1 MYTALIYINSL
12 LKKSILKEISW
23 YTLGQIF
30 IQIFAFLGVIVTSR
44 YLGPTN
50 IGLYSFVQNYL
61 GVFMAITIGIDFYF
75 TLKIAKSTDK
85 IRELKEYI
93 GHKFNITVVLSV
105 IGIVMGWSILPR
117 DVAQMATILFVPL
130 FLSSCSGFYQYAVIE
145 KKAKLIM
152 VIQAISALISFLIK
166 VALVFLSAP
175 LIAFVVAGSIDI
187 VFFVSVF
194 ALFYIL
200 QKEFRQKF
208 RENKYTYP
216 TFWKTGVFMYS
227 IRMSLLAM
235 MLWQLIIR
243 IDQLVLATFTNAHAL
258 GIYAAAVKIAEVP
271 NFFAGVLYT
280 ALITHVAMFADKHDS
295 HSKQRIHQAMLI
307 YFFSGLLIALG
318 IIFCAPFI
326 VKLLYGS
333 KFIDSI
339 PVLQAYA
346 FSIPGMFLSFHFFGV
361 YGVQDRHH
369 HQALIFLF
377 GLVTNVV
384 LIYILTPLMGLVG
397 AGIATS
403 ITYNL
408 LAVAFYFNVR

>member
-1 MYTALIYINSL
+1 MYTIYLYINTL
-12 LKKSILKEISW
+12 LKKSIFKEISW

-61 GVFMAITIGIDFYF
+61 GVFMAITIGMDFYF
-75 TLKIAKSTDK
+75 TWKIAKSTDK
-85 IRELKEYI
+85 ILELKEYI
-93 GHKFNITVVLSV
+93 GHKFNATVFLSV
-105 IGIVMGWSILPR
+105 VGISIGWIILPR
-117 DVAQMATILFVPL
+117 DVAQMTTILLTPI

-145 KKAKLIM
+145 KRAKLIM
-152 VIQAISALISFLIK
+152 IIQTVSALISFLIK
-166 VALVFLSAP
+166 VILVSLSAQ
-175 LIAFVVAGSIDI
+175 LIAFVIAGSVDI
-187 VFFVSVF
+187 VLFVSIF
-194 ALFYIL
+194 ALFYL
-200 QKEFRQKF
+200 SQKEFRKKF
-208 RENKYTYP
+208 KENKYTYP
-216 TFWKTGVFMYS
+216 SFWKTGVFMYS

-235 MLWQLIIR
+235 VLWQLIVR

-280 ALITHVAMFADKHDS
+280 ALVTHVAMFADKHDS

-307 YFFSGLLIALG
+307 YFFSGLLIAFG
-318 IIFCAPFI
+318 IILFAPLL
-326 VKLLYGS
+326 VGLLYGS
-333 KFIDSI
+333 KFFDSI

-369 HQALIFLF
+369 HQAIIFLF
-377 GLVTNVV
+377 GLITNIA
-384 LIYILTPLMGLVG
+384 LIYILTPLIGLVG

-403 ITYNL
+403 ITYSL
-408 LAVAFYFNVR
+408 LAVAFYFNVK

>member
-1 MYTALIYINSL
+1 MYTAIIYINTL

-44 YLGPTN
+44 YLGPAN

-61 GVFMAITIGIDFYF
+61 GVFMAVTIGMDFYF
-75 TLKIAKSTDK
+75 TWKIAKSTDK
-85 IRELKEYI
+85 ILELKEYI
-93 GHKFNITVVLSV
+93 GHKFNATVFLSV
-105 IGIVMGWSILPR
+105 VGISIGWIILPR
-117 DVAQMATILFVPL
+117 DVAQMTTILLTPI

-152 VIQAISALISFLIK
+152 IIQTVSALISFLVK
-166 VALVFLSAP
+166 VTLVFFSAP
-175 LIAFVVAGSIDI
+175 LIAFVVAGSVDI
-187 VFFVSVF
+187 VLFVSIF
-194 ALFYIL
+194 ALFYL
-200 QKEFRQKF
+200 SQKEFRQKF
-208 RENKYTYP
+208 KENKYTYP

-235 MLWQLIIR
+235 VLWQLIIR

-280 ALITHVAMFADKHDS
+280 ALVTHVAMFADKHDA
-295 HSKQRIHQAMLI
+295 HSKQRIHQVMLV

-318 IIFCAPFI
+318 IIVCAPFI
-326 VKLLYGS
+326 VKILYGL
-333 KFIDSI
+333 KFIESV
-339 PVLQAYA
+339 PVLQVYA
-346 FSIPGMFLSFHFFGV
+346 LSIPGMFLALHFFGI
-361 YGVQDRHH
+361 YGAQDRHH
-369 HQALIFLF
+369 HQSIIFLC
-377 GLVTNVV
+377 GLVLNVV
-384 LIYILTPLMGLVG
+384 LIYVLTPMVGLVG
-397 AGIATS
+397 AGVATA